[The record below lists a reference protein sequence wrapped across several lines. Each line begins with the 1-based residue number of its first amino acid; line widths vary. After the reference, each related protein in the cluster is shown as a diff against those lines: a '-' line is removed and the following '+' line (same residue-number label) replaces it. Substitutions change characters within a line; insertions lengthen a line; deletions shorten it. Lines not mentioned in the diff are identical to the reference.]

1 MPQVSS
7 NVPIRARGLAKRFG
21 TVRAVSN
28 IDLDVSSGEALGL
41 LGPNGAGKSTTL
53 TMLMGLRAP
62 DAGEILIFGH
72 HAGSPQVRALTGAT
86 PQATGF
92 PDQLSPR
99 EILSYT
105 AARYRTRPMIDEFAV
120 RFGLEQFVDRRV
132 GGLSGGEMRRV
143 ALALAFVG
151 APKLVF
157 LDEPTTGLDSAAQEG
172 FQEVARDFVAR
183 GGALVL
189 TSHHWDEIEAV
200 CDSIVLVDRGESVLE
215 GRIGDIRKRTTV
227 SRLTFSLPPGT
238 VPPEWMQAVHDGA
251 SWHLECTDSDGVL
264 RQMVQEALPFHGLTV
279 APLDLKDLINR
290 IRQEETGP

>member
-1 MPQVSS
+1 MPQASS

-62 DAGEILIFGH
+62 DAGEILIFGR

-99 EILSYT
+99 EILSYA

-200 CDSIVLVDRGESVLE
+200 CDSIVLVDRGETVLE

-251 SWHLECTDSDGVL
+251 GWHLECTDSDRVL
-264 RQMVQEALPFHGLTV
+264 RQMVQEALPFFGLTV